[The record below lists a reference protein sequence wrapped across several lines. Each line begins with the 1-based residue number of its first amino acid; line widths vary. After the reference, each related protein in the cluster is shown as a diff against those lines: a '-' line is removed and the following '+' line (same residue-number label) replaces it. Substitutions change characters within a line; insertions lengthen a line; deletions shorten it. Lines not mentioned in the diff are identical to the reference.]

1 MKLENYINNLDRI
14 ILHTGIF
21 AGQSRNFD
29 NFRSTDWFIL
39 KYKFIRLALSISVFI
54 LFLSYTSFAQD
65 SIQVKDTV
73 QHYTYST
80 IKELNQQ
87 LDDIFN
93 DNNFRN
99 ANWGVVI
106 QSLESGEYFYKRN
119 EDKFFIPASN
129 LKLFTT
135 AAGLLILGGD
145 YRFSTNI
152 FVNGYQSGSTLY
164 GDLIIQGR
172 GDPTISGRFYNND
185 IYYVFDTWIDS
196 LLELG
201 IRNIKGNIVGDD
213 NLFDESG
220 LGTGWSW
227 DYETEWY
234 AAQTSAVSFN
244 DNCVD
249 LKIYY
254 DKKQDTVVVQSQ
266 PVLKNIIILNLATVA
281 QFNEKTDIKVN
292 RERGTNV
299 ITVSGKFRKNS
310 DTLTTYATVQNPT
323 QFAILS
329 FKNILEK
336 RGIRVNGY
344 AIDIDDYDR
353 NIKIDDMDLLFT
365 SYSEPLREILKVIN
379 KGSQNFFAEQL
390 LKTIGMEKLG
400 LGTAD
405 NGIAV
410 IKELFGD
417 IGLNPENIFM
427 VDGSGLSP
435 QNLVTP
441 RQVVELLK
449 YMYSNKKVFIDF
461 LNSLS
466 IAGVDGTLGKR
477 MKNTSAEEKVRAK
490 TGFISHVRSLS
501 GYALTGDN
509 EPVAFTMIANNFNV
523 PVKLAE
529 NLQDLVCLRLTNFRR
544 K

>member
-1 MKLENYINNLDRI
+1 MKLINCLNRI
-14 ILHTGIF
+14 F
-21 AGQSRNFD
+21 
-29 NFRSTDWFIL
+29 
-39 KYKFIRLALSISVFI
+39 
-54 LFLSYTSFAQD
+54 LFTIVLSYQSSFAQD
-65 SIQVKDTV
+65 STLIRDTT
-73 QHYTYST
+73 QLFTYST
-80 IKELNQQ
+80 ISELNEQ
-87 LDDIFN
+87 LEDIFN

-99 ANWGVVI
+99 ANWGVII
-106 QSLESGEYFYKRN
+106 QSLENGEYFYKRN

-135 AAGLLILGGD
+135 AAGLLILGSN

-185 IYYVFDTWIDS
+185 INFVFDTWIDS

-213 NLFDESG
+213 NLFDEVG
-220 LGTGWSW
+220 LGVGWSW
-227 DYETEWY
+227 DYETDWY
-234 AAQTSAVSFN
+234 AAQTSAISYN

-254 DKKQDTVVVQSQ
+254 DKKLDTVVVASQ
-266 PVLKNIIILNLATVA
+266 PSLKNIIILNNIKVA
-281 QFNEKTDIKVN
+281 KGNEKTDISVT

-299 ITVSGKFRKNS
+299 INISGTFRKNS
-310 DTLTTYATVQNPT
+310 DTLTTYATIQNPT
-323 QFAILS
+323 QFTILA
-329 FKNILEK
+329 FKNALEK

-344 AIDIDDYDR
+344 AIDIDDYERSIILEDL
-353 NIKIDDMDLLFT
+353 DLLFT
-365 SYSEPLREILKVIN
+365 SYSEPLKEIIKVIN

-390 LKTIGMEKLG
+390 LKTIGLEKLG
-400 LGTAD
+400 FGSAE
-405 NGIAV
+405 NGINV

-417 IGLNPENIFM
+417 IGLNPENIVM

-435 QNLVTP
+435 QNMVTP
-441 RQVVELLK
+441 RQVIDLLK
-449 YMYSNKKVFIDF
+449 YMYSNKKVFIDY
-461 LNSLS
+461 LNSLP
-466 IAGVDGTLGKR
+466 IAGIDGTLGKR
-477 MKNTSAEEKVRAK
+477 MKNTTAEEKVRAK

-509 EPVAFTMIANNFNV
+509 EPIAFTMIANNFNV